1 MATVRRDEVRLE
13 RRSRMRLA
21 PLRASIV
28 MATLAWS
35 AALADDTTRRTVLF
49 NNLEAGHS
57 AFSTSGA
64 KLAVDR
70 FDRDGFVALVSIG
83 TGVRL
88 EGGGRLPVL
97 ARTTA
102 LGAALGG
109 YQFVRRWGVA
119 TLLAGPELSFEVLAG
134 LDGTQPLPLRK
145 GLRLHGEIWARPT
158 EATLA
163 TASVI
168 VGSARGEAWA
178 RLSWGLSLFGAY
190 FGRRSSVRS
199 TGPAIASGVSG
210 CTRPILRSAHPASA
224 SPRAA
229 SSRGRHRNL
238 SVPARM
244 SRWRSGIRCERTI
257 SSDLNGPLQADAPAN
272 RESAS
277 RPPRSPP
284 GAWARTARG
293 FGRAWPCGD
302 CPRVARHSRSGSS
315 SRGS

>member
-1 MATVRRDEVRLE
+1 MATVRRDEVRLK

-70 FDRDGFVALVSIG
+70 FDRDGFVALVSVG

-134 LDGTQPLPLRK
+134 LDGPQSLPLRK

-158 EATLA
+158 ESTLA

-190 FGRRSSVRS
+190 FGPEVIGAIDR
-199 TGPAIASGVSG
+199 TGYRKWGLGLHATDLALGPSRFRLSAGCQFEGSAQEPLRPGPYVALAIW
-210 CTRPILRSAHPASA
+210 
-224 SPRAA
+224 
-229 SSRGRHRNL
+229 N
-238 SVPARM
+238 
-244 SRWRSGIRCERTI
+244 
-257 SSDLNGPLQADAPAN
+257 PL
-272 RESAS
+272 
-277 RPPRSPP
+277 
-284 GAWARTARG
+284 
-293 FGRAWPCGD
+293 
-302 CPRVARHSRSGSS
+302 
-315 SRGS
+315 